1 MSSSKLTLIGLYN
14 YDNTLFDGLTFP
26 AGIEKQLAVDEI
38 LLRAGEFE
46 TLYPD
51 PAFLKMAITHWGR
64 KHYRTFDK
72 WIGALALEFDPLYNF
87 DRMEEYTDTKSSQGS
102 QNTSETESSTRGIQ
116 RSRGEEE
123 SESAGRSAQ
132 HSRGES
138 GSEETTG
145 NSVSGTGTES
155 GNTAEQKR
163 GVSAYDD
170 SATYQPREK
179 QEDSGS
185 SSGSGTGYAANT
197 SGTNRSGAE
206 NEITQEGTNRE
217 TGRSENEI
225 TQEGTSREG
234 GTQTTTAGVE
244 QTTHRAHLYG
254 NIGVTTS
261 TQLLEDFIRVER
273 FNIYEQIADI
283 FADEFAIMIY

>member
-1 MSSSKLTLIGLYN
+1 MSDSKLTLIGLYN

-26 AGIEKQLAVDEI
+26 AGIEKELAVDEI

-72 WIGALALEFDPLYNF
+72 WVGALALEFDPLYNF

-102 QNTSETESSTRGIQ
+102 QNTSENESSTRGIQ
-116 RSRGEEE
+116 RSRGEAE
-123 SESAGRSAQ
+123 SESQ
-132 HSRGES
+132 
-138 GSEETTG
+138 TG

-155 GNTAEQKR
+155 DNRAEQKR

-170 SATYQPREK
+170 SSTYQPREK
-179 QEDSGS
+179 QEDSGN
-185 SSGSGTGYAANT
+185 SSGSGTGYAANA
-197 SGTNRSGAE
+197 S
-206 NEITQEGTNRE
+206 EGSRD
-217 TGRSENEI
+217 RSENEI

-234 GTQTTTAGVE
+234 GTQTTTEGVE
-244 QTTHRAHLYG
+244 QTTHTAHLYG

-261 TQLLEDFIRVER
+261 TQMLEDFIRVER

>member
-14 YDNTLFDGLTFP
+14 YDQTIFDGLTFP
-26 AGIEKQLAVDEI
+26 AGIEKDIAVDEI
-38 LLRAGEFE
+38 LVRAGEFE
-46 TLYPD
+46 TMYPD
-51 PAFLKMAITHWGR
+51 PVFLKSAITHWGR

-72 WIGALALEFDPLYNF
+72 WVGALALEFDPLYNF

-102 QNTSETESSTRGIQ
+102 QNTSETENSTHGIQ
-116 RSRGEEE
+116 RSRGEAEKE
-123 SESAGRSAQ
+123 AQ
-132 HSRGES
+132 
-138 GSEETTG
+138 TG
-145 NSVSGTGTES
+145 NSVSGTGSES
-155 GNTAEQKR
+155 DNNSEQKR

-179 QEDSGS
+179 QEDSGN
-185 SSGSGTGYAANT
+185 SSGSGTGYAVNAAST
-197 SGTNRSGAE
+197 DRDRTE
-206 NEITQEGTNRE
+206 NEV
-217 TGRSENEI
+217 

-244 QTTHRAHLYG
+244 QTTHTAHLYG

-261 TQLLEDFIRVER
+261 TQLLEDFLRVER

-283 FADEFAIMIY
+283 FADEFAIQVY